1 MTFSAIT
8 TIFFLLVLKFY
19 LGDLKVFH
27 IKEFENLLCNEFG
40 NIFYSEILKSFKK
53 IVF

>member
-1 MTFSAIT
+1 
-8 TIFFLLVLKFY
+8 VLKFY

-27 IKEFENLLCNEFG
+27 IKEFENLPCNEFG